1 MISIHDHWW
10 DDHLCMMIIVKH
22 ICSQCNSVFTRIWKK
37 ESQHYWIQL
46 PPWRRRACLPVLID
60 CGDQVIKKRAKAHSR
75 LYFISLYDAS
85 PYDTIQNLYWTGT
98 QSCIKML
105 FLSLYIYTISFASKT
120 MNNKHFQVFSF
131 KEHFS
136 WLVRKY
142 LNFLFP
148 ANQKYSRFN
157 FFSPVHTVQALIF
170 LANQVQDD
178 LFRSI
183 RRILDQIM
191 I

>member
-1 MISIHDHWW
+1 
-10 DDHLCMMIIVKH
+10 
-22 ICSQCNSVFTRIWKK
+22 
-37 ESQHYWIQL
+37 
-46 PPWRRRACLPVLID
+46 
-60 CGDQVIKKRAKAHSR
+60 
-75 LYFISLYDAS
+75 
-85 PYDTIQNLYWTGT
+85 
-98 QSCIKML
+98 ML

-136 WLVRKY
+136 WLVKKY

-148 ANQKYSRFN
+148 ANQKYSRFK
-157 FFSPVHTVQALIF
+157 FFWPVHAVQALIF

-183 RRILDQIM
+183 RRILDQKRQIM
-191 I
+191 IFKKKDS